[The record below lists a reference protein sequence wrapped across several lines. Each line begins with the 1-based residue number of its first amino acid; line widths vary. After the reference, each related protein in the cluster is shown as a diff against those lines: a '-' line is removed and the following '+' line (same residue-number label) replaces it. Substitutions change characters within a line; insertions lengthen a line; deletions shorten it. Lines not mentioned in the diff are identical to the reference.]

1 VTNVIRHSRARRCRI
16 RLGSRDGALQVEI
29 DDDGGGR
36 IRMDGNGI
44 QGMRARIES
53 LGGSLHIGSRNA
65 SSLTATIPVEPT

>member
-1 VTNVIRHSRARRCRI
+1 ARRCRI
-16 RLGSRDGALQVEI
+16 RLDGDREALSLAI

-53 LGGSLHIGSRNA
+53 LGGSLTVGA
-65 SSLTATIPVEPT
+65 DKPSSLLARIPREPA